1 MAVKI
6 SKGRALGTL
15 SLTPLID
22 IVFLLLI
29 FFLVATRFAEEDRKL
44 EVQLPTASDA
54 QPVTEQPQEIAIN
67 IDQEGRFFVG
77 GQFVDEGELFEL
89 LRTARINNPLGQPVV
104 IRADERVPFQFV
116 AAVMNLCNR
125 AGILN
130 YTVATSGDV

>member
-1 MAVKI
+1 MAVNI
-6 SKGRALGTL
+6 RKGRALATL

-29 FFLVATRFAEEDRKL
+29 FFLLATRFAEEDRKL

-67 IDQEGRFFVG
+67 IDDQGRFFVG
-77 GQFVDEGELFEL
+77 GQYVEEDELFQL
-89 LRTARINNPLGQPVV
+89 LQSARINNPLGQPVV
-104 IRADERVPFQFV
+104 IRADQRVPFQFV
-116 AAVMNLCNR
+116 ALVMNLCNR
-125 AGILN
+125 AGIFN

>member
-1 MAVKI
+1 MAVNI
-6 SKGRALGTL
+6 RKGRALATL

-44 EVQLPTASDA
+44 EVQLPTASEA

-67 IDQEGRFFVG
+67 IDDQGRFFVG
-77 GQFVDEGELFEL
+77 GQYVEEDELFQL
-89 LRTARINNPLGQPVV
+89 LQSARINNPLGQPVV
-104 IRADERVPFQFV
+104 IRADQRVPFQFV
-116 AAVMNLCNR
+116 ALVMNLCNQ
-125 AGILN
+125 AGIFN

>member
-1 MAVKI
+1 MAVNI
-6 SKGRALGTL
+6 RKGRALATL

-67 IDQEGRFFVG
+67 IDDQGRFFVG
-77 GQFVDEGELFEL
+77 GQYVEEDELFQL
-89 LRTARINNPLGQPVV
+89 LQSARINNPLGQPVV
-104 IRADERVPFQFV
+104 IRADQRVPFQFV
-116 AAVMNLCNR
+116 ALVMNLCNR
-125 AGILN
+125 AGIFN

>member
-1 MAVKI
+1 MTVNI
-6 SKGRALGTL
+6 RKGRALATL

-54 QPVTEQPQEIAIN
+54 QPVTEQPREIAIN
-67 IDQEGRFFVG
+67 IDDQGRFFVG
-77 GQFVDEGELFEL
+77 GQYVDEEELFQL
-89 LRTARINNPLGQPVV
+89 LQSARINNPLGQPVV
-104 IRADERVPFQFV
+104 IRADQRVPFQFV
-116 AAVMNLCNR
+116 ALVMNLCNR
-125 AGILN
+125 AGIFN

>member
-1 MAVKI
+1 MAVNI
-6 SKGRALGTL
+6 RKGRALATL

-44 EVQLPTASDA
+44 EVQLPTASEA

-67 IDQEGRFFVG
+67 IDDQGRFFVG
-77 GQFVDEGELFEL
+77 GQYVEEDELFQL
-89 LRTARINNPLGQPVV
+89 LQSARINNPLGQPVV
-104 IRADERVPFQFV
+104 IRADQRVPFQFV
-116 AAVMNLCNR
+116 ALVMNLCNR
-125 AGILN
+125 AGIFN